1 MQKTKRIASV
11 IDLIKGIES
20 IKSKNRNL
28 LSGDEVEILEECLQ
42 TLKEVQSRQE
52 LEDSLDTRMKIV
64 KVIVTLVKFFIDKD
78 DF

>member
-1 MQKTKRIASV
+1 MRKRKSSV

-42 TLKEVQSRQE
+42 TLMELQSRPE
-52 LEDSLDTRMKIV
+52 LKDSWHTRKKIV
-64 KVIVTLVKFFIDKD
+64 KVIVTLAKFFIDRD